1 LVMTNSECSA
11 ASPPQLTDKGP
22 SVRDIQLLYRA
33 AEARAARL
41 RLLVKLGRDLVN
53 ARGLTAL
60 LHLALERATAFIA
73 HDHGSILLRTKPDG
87 PLKVF
92 ASVGADALPVEMYI
106 HDLSANI
113 VGRALQHGKP
123 IVLDPRQAALDDLG
137 PPHARPAT
145 SIVCLPLITSDAR
158 AIGVLQ
164 LKSTTPVQPLDADDI
179 DVLGL
184 LASQVAAVVASVQ
197 LNEENERLL
206 EALIE
211 RERRLADLVGR
222 LLVAQENER
231 RRIAYELHDGLAQVT
246 TSVHQHLQAFA
257 ARYPQQSTEASAAL
271 EQALALAQ
279 RAVREARTVIA
290 GLRPIVL
297 DDFGLATAVWLELE
311 ALQKAGW
318 QVTYIDALDNDRLP
332 SIVETALFRVAQEAL
347 NNVRKHTKASRVRV
361 RLTCLGETVRLAV
374 RDWGPG
380 FANTAR
386 LKDADAGEYIGLL
399 GMQERV
405 ALLGGTCCIL
415 SRPGAGTLVI
425 VHVPLSQRTQ
435 GDNDA

>member
-1 LVMTNSECSA
+1 MVGSERA
-11 ASPPQLTDKGP
+11 AAYTPQLS
-22 SVRDIQLLYRA
+22 SVRDMQLLYRA

-41 RLLVKLGRDLVN
+41 RLLVELGRDLVN
-53 ARGLTAL
+53 ARGLSTL
-60 LHLALERATAFIA
+60 LHLALERATAFSA
-73 HDHGSILLRTKPDG
+73 HDHGSILLLIKPNG

-92 ASVGADALPVEMYI
+92 AAVGTDALPVETHI
-106 HDLSANI
+106 HDLSANT
-113 VGRALQHGKP
+113 VGRALQNNKP
-123 IVLDPRQAALDDLG
+123 IVLDPRQAALDDLA
-137 PPHARPAT
+137 PPHAKPAT
-145 SIVCLPLITSDAR
+145 SVVCLPLITSDAQ

-164 LKSTTPVQPLDADDI
+164 LKSTIPVQPLDADDI
-179 DVLGL
+179 DVLAL

-197 LNEENERLL
+197 LNEENEHLL

-257 ARYPQQSTEASAAL
+257 ARYPQQSAEAGSALDQAL
-271 EQALALAQ
+271 ELAQ

-297 DDFGLATAVWLELE
+297 DDFGLATAVRLELE
-311 ALQKAGW
+311 VLQKAGW
-318 QVTYIDALDNDRLP
+318 RISYVNTLDNVRLP

-347 NNVRKHTKASRVRV
+347 NNVRKHTKVTRV
-361 RLTCLGETVRLAV
+361 RLRLTCFGDTVRLAV

-380 FANTAR
+380 FAKTTR
-386 LKDADAGEYIGLL
+386 SKDADAGEHIGLL

-405 ALLGGTCCIL
+405 ALLGGTCRIL

-425 VHVPLSQRTQ
+425 VNVPLPQRNK
-435 GDNDA
+435 GDNDAQ